1 MHDVDRIF
9 YLQYLWQIKGN
20 RRSLVA
26 GVGGHNL
33 AKRCGGTE
41 TEVPV
46 VAVVGADGEASGGGS
61 SVRRGMRAEG
71 NRALDE
77 RDVFAPPAGRESGG
91 KTRGQRGGVM

>member
-20 RRSLVA
+20 GRSLVA

-41 TEVPV
+41 TEVSV

-61 SVRRGMRAEG
+61 SVRRWMRAEG
-71 NRALDE
+71 DRAVDE
-77 RDVFAPPAGRESGG
+77 CDNVAPQTGREGVGEAS
-91 KTRGQRGGVM
+91 GQRGGVM